1 MGLKSPHRSWLEQV
15 VLLIIFIGLFVI
27 VLQNYLVE
35 KKVCTQQRL
44 CYELADMRQGLRLY
58 SLMNKRMPETLVELA
73 TAKYQFPGEA
83 TQRRF
88 IEHVSVND
96 NLQIVDPYGNEF
108 KYDKDKGWIWSATPG
123 YQSW

>member
-15 VLLIIFIGLFVI
+15 VLLIIF
-27 VLQNYLVE
+27 
-35 KKVCTQQRL
+35 
-44 CYELADMRQGLRLY
+44 RLY